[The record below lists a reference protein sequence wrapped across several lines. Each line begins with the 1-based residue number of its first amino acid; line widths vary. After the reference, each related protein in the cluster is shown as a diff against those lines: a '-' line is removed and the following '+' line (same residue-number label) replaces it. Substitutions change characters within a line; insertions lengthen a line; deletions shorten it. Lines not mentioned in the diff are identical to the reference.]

1 MPQETNLNVSPYFDD
16 FDQNKNYYKV
26 LFKPGYPV
34 QARELTTLQSILQNQ
49 IEKFGDHVF
58 KEGAKVIPGQT
69 SYNNLYNAV
78 ELNNEFL
85 GVDVSTYI
93 NFLIGMK
100 IRGERSGIS
109 AIINKVLTSNE
120 SQRGNATIYVSYLTA
135 NTQNN
140 ESFFFEDGENLII
153 EENLVTSNNV
163 FVSGDSFASTTSLN
177 SNSFGSSFTVSNGV
191 YYLRGHFVSVS
202 TQTIILDQ
210 YSNTPDYRIGF
221 TIVEEIIT
229 SSFDE
234 TLTDNAKGFNN
245 YAAPGADR
253 LKITAILDKRALDD
267 TTNQNFIEIAR
278 VQGGI
283 IRDTP
288 NDTLYNII
296 NDKFAKRTFEE
307 SGNYYVKRFQVNC
320 EESLNDNLGNNG
332 IFSEGKRSYQGNVVS
347 EDLAIYKIS
356 SGKAYVRGYEVEVN
370 SPTFLDIDKPRTTK
384 NSGDESVIYSTG
396 PSLALNRVSGAPT
409 IGIGNTYT
417 LSLRDSRIGVTTTQS
432 AGEEIGVA
440 RVFDFALEEGSYN
453 IASLDLNRWD
463 ISLYDIQT
471 YTKVTLNQPITLT
484 TPVHVIGNS
493 SGATGYLKSNVSNSK
508 LLNLY
513 NTNGKFLKNESFTFN
528 GIRNSR
534 VAVAVTSYNASD
546 VRSIYSNDSSFI
558 FNADTVLTNSYSIG
572 ICSISS
578 ASYPAGFTTTGIST
592 ITISGVDY
600 LDNLKV
606 NDLVSFTN
614 PISIG
619 VKNYAKITEIS
630 SLPSGVAGVGLTTFV
645 KIVGVTTVFGVC
657 EGRLPQTNISVT
669 DLSVLTT
676 NYLPG
681 SNNSLYAPLS
691 KQNVSNVNLTNSN
704 LTIKKQYTVNITNN
718 ATETIPAGLN
728 ETFLPYDEERY
739 SLIRSDGVIE
749 PLSEDKVQISV
760 AGLQIKGLNSVSDTG
775 SNLIA
780 TLRKVNVKS
789 KVKKK
794 ARVKTLVVNNSTV
807 TTSGIGTGS
816 NNDGLIYGNGRYPY
830 GTRVQDKEISL
841 NVPDIIKVYGIFE
854 SLGISDPSAPR
865 VTLSTIIS
873 STSTTSDLVIGEKI
887 VGKNSNAIAILAE
900 SISFNQ
906 ISLIYQNNATFEIG
920 EIIEFKESGAFAT
933 ISSLETI
940 SKDITKSFTFDS
952 GQTETFYDYGKII
965 RKEGILEPQR
975 KIKIYF
981 EHAYYDSQDDGDIT
995 TANSYQLFDYKN
1007 DVPYYSGY
1015 RMTDIVDMRPRVSD
1029 YTVSLGA
1036 RSPFEFE
1043 GRKFN
1048 QQGNSSA
1055 NILASDESILLN
1067 YDFYLP
1073 RIDRIFVDKNG
1084 NFIVKSGT
1092 PDENPNPPQPV
1103 DDALEIASI
1112 FLPPYL
1118 YDTKK
1123 ASIKS
1128 FDYKRYQMSDIS
1140 KLETRIKNLEY
1151 YTTLSLLETETSNLQ
1166 ITDSSGLNRFKSGF
1180 FVDNFSSL
1188 STQEDKIGVRNSV
1201 DPFFN
1206 ILRPS
1211 HYTTSI
1217 DLLLATKG
1225 GLGIGATTN
1234 EDLQNISTSD
1244 IIGNNI
1250 KKSGDIITL
1259 NYTNVEF
1266 IKQKYATRIENV
1278 QPYILTFWEGDVKL
1292 NPSSDIWIDTVRLA
1306 PLTTQIE
1313 GNYLSTV
1320 NQLALT
1326 QGLNPQTG
1334 LGPVIWGSWSLLG
1347 YGKPRWIDARS
1358 EGQGGNA
1365 QSIAIRNAFMAS
1377 RNGAPL
1383 SQQDPNWIGGS
1394 GDAFNTGVIPTTGLY
1409 VQVVDALYG
1418 RSGTQLKVTETFD
1431 TQSLG
1436 DSVVSVDVQPY
1447 IRSRNVEFRS
1457 SKLKP
1462 NTRLYAFFDGVD
1474 VTNQCFSKLLEIS
1487 MSSGTFIVGETV
1499 DVKIAEGSSIR
1510 GSFRL
1515 ATPNHKKG
1523 KFNSP
1528 TETFSKNPYNI
1539 EQNIPSSYSSTS
1551 TLLNI
1556 DTSSMSL
1563 MSDTS
1568 YYGLIRR
1575 NYILVG
1581 RTSKAI
1587 ASVSNV
1593 RLISDEFGEIIGSFF
1608 IPDPNVIQNLKFA
1621 SGIRKFRLTNN
1632 QDNNFIPGSGGTSAE
1647 NNYFAEGKTQKIQEK
1662 IISIRNANVTSLAV
1676 GGQTRSQTEFT
1687 GLYID
1692 PLAQSFACDEPNGTY
1707 LTKLDV
1713 YFQSKDASIPVS
1725 CQIRT
1730 MDLGTPTQT
1739 ILPFSEVTLT
1749 PDQVNITDDASIP
1762 TAFEF
1767 ESPVYIEGGQEYA
1780 IVLLSNST
1788 SYYVWISSILG
1799 RDPDG
1804 DDDGQFIPPTDTLTG
1819 ERVTTQPIL
1828 GSLFKSQNAS
1838 TWSPSQYED
1847 LKFTL
1852 YRAEFSTNPGTVN
1865 FYNPKLTKGNNQVPI
1880 LTNNPIDFIS
1890 RKIRVGLS
1898 NTIIESDSNFPI
1910 GSKVIQTSS
1919 EAFGIYAGKVGLA
1932 TGGTAPGS
1940 SGISIDNP
1948 GIGYTPASGSFL
1960 YSNVPLKTITGTGNG
1975 ATANITISNGVAIGA
1990 TISSGGYGYQVGDVL
2005 TVNNLGSDNL
2015 GRNLRISIGTI
2026 NQFNQIILEDV
2037 QGNFNTGVGVGNT
2050 IRFIKSDG
2058 SVVEVN
2064 EDDGGNVTLI
2074 SPIIV
2079 ENDGLHFRVR
2089 HLNHGMHSPLNY
2101 VKLTGVEPDTSR
2113 DKINAQ
2119 ISNIFTGSLSVTNSE
2134 DFSTFEGLSVS
2145 PTNPGYALI
2154 NGEIIKYTSAINNVL
2169 SVTSRGIDNSIVSS
2183 HSLNSEIRKYEI
2195 NGVSLLRI
2203 NKVHR
2208 LESATIDNS
2217 VGLDYYTLRIE
2228 QDGFIDGNLEIA
2240 DRTPSSTLK
2249 PALYF
2254 EDSKF
2259 DGGFEVSSTQNMQY
2273 ELLTPLIETFTPN
2286 QTNVSGQVR
2295 TVTGKSISG
2304 NEESF
2309 VDQGYS
2315 TITLGEY
2322 NYFQTPRLICS
2333 SVNEDNLLSELPGNK
2348 SLNVLL
2354 TLTTNDSKLS
2364 PCIDLTRTSVVTTSN
2379 RVNKIVKD
2387 DEYPGDNRVN
2397 SLVRDQNA
2405 FLYVSKSIRLQN
2417 PATSLKL
2424 YVSADINIYS
2434 DIRALYAIDN
2444 KENSDPIFEL
2454 FPGFNNLNNLSE
2466 TINVENSDGRPDILM
2481 QKNSILD
2488 FEANNFSEYEFT
2500 ANNLPSFTYY
2510 RIKLILTSTN
2520 QSYVP
2525 KLQDIRAIALA

>member
-16 FDQNKNYYKV
+16 FDQNKNYYRV

-69 SYNNLYNAV
+69 SYNNFYNAV

-85 GVDVSTYI
+85 GVDVSSYI
-93 NFLIGMK
+93 NFLVGVK
-100 IRGERSGIS
+100 IRGERSGIT
-109 AIINKVLTSNE
+109 AIINRTLTANE
-120 SQRGNATIYVSYLTA
+120 SERGNVTIYVSYLTA

-140 ESFFFEDGENLII
+140 ESFFFEDGENIII
-153 EENLVTSNNV
+153 EENLVTSNNL
-163 FVSGDSFASTTSLN
+163 FVSGDSFASATSLN

-191 YYLRGHFVSVS
+191 YYLRGHFVNVA

-210 YSNTPDYRIGF
+210 YTNTPDYRIGF

-307 SGNYYVKRFQVNC
+307 SGDYYVKRFQVNC

-332 IFSEGKRSYQGNVVS
+332 IFSEGKRTYQGNIVS

-356 SGKAYVRGYEVEVN
+356 AGKAYVRGYEVEIN
-370 SPTFLDIDKPRTTK
+370 SPTFLDINKPRTTK
-384 NSGDESVIYSTG
+384 NSGDESVIYHTG

-409 IGIGNTYT
+409 IGIGNSYT
-417 LSLRDSRIGVTTTQS
+417 LSLRNSRIDATSTQS

-453 IASLDLNRWD
+453 TSSLDLNRWD

-471 YTKVTLNQPITLT
+471 YTKITLNQPLILT
-484 TPVHVIGNS
+484 TPVYVIGNS
-493 SGATGYLKSNVSNSK
+493 SGATGYLKENTVGVG
-508 LLNLY
+508 LTVY
-513 NTNGKFLKNESFTFN
+513 NTNGKFLKNESLTFN

-534 VAVAVTSYNASD
+534 VAVAVTSYNVSD
-546 VRSIYSNDSSFI
+546 VRSIYSDDSSVV
-558 FNADTVLTNSYSIG
+558 FNADTVQTVSYTIG

-578 ASYPAGFTTTGIST
+578 ASYSAGFTTTGIST

-614 PISIG
+614 PTSIG

-630 SLPSGVAGVGLTTFV
+630 SLEPGVAGVGLTTFV
-645 KIVGVTTVFGVC
+645 KIVGVTTVSGVC
-657 EGRLPQTNISVT
+657 EGKLPQTNISVT
-669 DLSVLTT
+669 DLSVLIT

-691 KQNVSNVNLTNSN
+691 KQNVSSVNLTNSN
-704 LTIKKQYTVNITNN
+704 LTIKKQYAVNISNR
-718 ATETIPAGLN
+718 ATETIQAELN
-728 ETFLPYDEERY
+728 ESFLPYDEERY

-749 PLSEDKVQISV
+749 PLSEDKVQISID
-760 AGLQIKGLNSVSDTG
+760 GRELQIKGLNSVSDTG

-780 TLRKVNVKS
+780 TLRKINVKS

-794 ARVKTLVVNNSTV
+794 ARVKSLIIDNSTV

-816 NNDGLIYGNGRYPY
+816 NNDGLVYGTGRYPY

-854 SLGISDPSAPR
+854 SLGISNPSAPR
-865 VTLSTIIS
+865 STLSTIIS
-873 STSTTSDLVIGEKI
+873 PTSTTSDLIIGEQI
-887 VGKNSNAIAILAE
+887 VGKNSNTIAIYAE
-900 SISFNQ
+900 YVSSNGISF
-906 ISLIYQNNATFEIG
+906 IYQNESTFQIG
-920 EIIEFKESGAFAT
+920 ETIEFKESGVFAT
-933 ISSLETI
+933 ISALETI
-940 SKDITKSFTFDS
+940 SKDITKSFTFDT
-952 GQTETFYDYGKII
+952 GQTDTFYDYGKII

-995 TANSYQLFDYKN
+995 TADSYQLFDYKTDISYHN
-1007 DVPYYSGY
+1007 GY
-1015 RMTDIVDMRPRVSD
+1015 RMTDIIDIRPRVSD

-1048 QQGNSSA
+1048 QEGNSSA
-1055 NILASDESILLN
+1055 NILASDESILLDYN
-1067 YDFYLP
+1067 FYLP

-1084 NFIVKSGT
+1084 NFIVKNGT
-1092 PDENPNPPQPV
+1092 PDENPNPPHPV
-1103 DDALEIASI
+1103 DDALEIASV

-1123 ASIKS
+1123 TSIKS
-1128 FDYKRYQMSDIS
+1128 IDYKRYQMSDIS

-1244 IIGNNI
+1244 IIGSNI
-1250 KKSGDIITL
+1250 KKTGDIITL

-1292 NPSSDIWIDTVRLA
+1292 NPSSDIWIDTVRLE

-1313 GNYLSTV
+1313 GNYLSTI
-1320 NQLALT
+1320 NQLAIT
-1326 QGLNPQTG
+1326 EGLNPQTG

-1347 YGKPRWIDARS
+1347 YGQPRWVDART
-1358 EGQGGNA
+1358 EGRSGNA
-1365 QSIAIRNAFMAS
+1365 QTQAVRNAFVQARS
-1377 RNGAPL
+1377 SNP
-1383 SQQDPNWIGGS
+1383 SNFTWTGGG
-1394 GDAFNTGVIPTTGLY
+1394 GDAFNAGVIPTTGLY

-1418 RSGTQLKVTETFD
+1418 RSSTQLKVTETFD

-1462 NTRLYAFFDGVD
+1462 NTKLYAFFEGVN

-1487 MSSGTFIVGETV
+1487 MSSGTFIIGETV

-1515 ATPNHKKG
+1515 ARPNHKKG

-1563 MSDTS
+1563 MADTS
-1568 YYGLIRR
+1568 YYGLIKK

-1581 RTSKAI
+1581 RTSKAS
-1587 ASVSNV
+1587 AFVTN
-1593 RLISDEFGEIIGSFF
+1593 ISLLTDTFGDIIGSFF
-1608 IPDPNVIQNLKFA
+1608 IPNPNIIQNLKFA
-1621 SGIRKFRLTNN
+1621 SGIRNFKLTSS
-1632 QDNNFIPGSGGTSAE
+1632 QDNAFIPGSAGTSAQT
-1647 NNYFAEGKTQKIQEK
+1647 NYFAEGKTQKVQEK
-1662 IISIRNANVTSLAV
+1662 ILSIRNANVTSLV
-1676 GGQTRSQTEFT
+1676 IDGGTKSQTEFT

-1713 YFQSKDASIPVS
+1713 YFKSKDASTPVS

-1730 MDLGTPTQT
+1730 MDLGIPTQT
-1739 ILPFSEVTLT
+1739 ILPFSEVTLNS
-1749 PDQVNITDDASIP
+1749 DEVNISDDASIP
-1762 TAFEF
+1762 TTFEF
-1767 ESPVYIEGGQEYA
+1767 ESPIYIEGNQEYA

-1804 DDDGQFIPPTDTLTG
+1804 DDDGEFIPPTDTLTG
-1819 ERVTTQPIL
+1819 ERVTTQPTL

-1852 YRAEFSTNPGTVN
+1852 YRAEFSTNPGTIN
-1865 FYNPKLTKGNNQVPI
+1865 FYNPKLTKGNNQVPT
-1880 LTNNPIDFIS
+1880 LTSNPIDFIS
-1890 RKIRVGLS
+1890 RKIRVSLS
-1898 NTIIESDSNFPI
+1898 DTITETDLDFPI
-1910 GSKVIQTSS
+1910 GSEVSQTSS
-1919 EAFGIYAGKVGLA
+1919 GAFGIYAGKVGRA

-1940 SGISIDNP
+1940 SGISINNP

-1960 YSNVPLKTITGTGNG
+1960 YPNVPLETITGTGDG

-1990 TISSGGYGYQVGDVL
+1990 TIVSGGYGYQVGDVL
-2005 TVNNLGSDNL
+2005 TLNNLGSDNL
-2015 GRNLRISIGTI
+2015 GRNVRISIGTI
-2026 NQFNQIILEDV
+2026 NEFNQIILEDV

-2050 IRFIKSDG
+2050 IKFKKSDG
-2058 SVVEVN
+2058 SIVEVN
-2064 EDDGGNVTLI
+2064 EDDGGNVTLV
-2074 SPIIV
+2074 SPIII

-2101 VKLTGVEPDTSR
+2101 VKLEGVEPDTTRS
-2113 DKINAQ
+2113 KINAQ
-2119 ISNIFTGSLSVTNSE
+2119 ISNIFTGSLSVTNSG
-2134 DFSTFEGLSVS
+2134 DFSTFEGLPVS
-2145 PTNPGYALI
+2145 PTNPGYAII
-2154 NGEIIKYTSAINNVL
+2154 NGEIIKYTSVDNDTL
-2169 SVTSRGIDNSIVSS
+2169 SVTNRGIDNTIISS
-2183 HSLNSEIRKYEI
+2183 HNLDSEIRKFEI
-2195 NGVSLLRI
+2195 NGVSILRI

-2208 LESATIDNS
+2208 LESATIDNP
-2217 VGLDYYTLRIE
+2217 VGLDYYTLRID
-2228 QDGFIDGNLEIA
+2228 QDEFTSGDLEITN
-2240 DRTPSSTLK
+2240 RTPSSTLK

-2259 DGGFEVSSTQNMQY
+2259 DGGFEVSSTQNMQF

-2286 QTNVSGQVR
+2286 QTNVSGQIR

-2309 VDQGYS
+2309 VDQSYS
-2315 TITLGEY
+2315 SITLGEY
-2322 NYFQTPRLICS
+2322 NYFQTPRLVCS
-2333 SVNEDNLLSELPGNK
+2333 SINENNLLSELPGNK
-2348 SLNVLL
+2348 SLNILL

-2379 RVNKIVKD
+2379 RINKIVGD
-2387 DEYPGDNRVN
+2387 NEYPGDNRVN

-2405 FLYVSKSIRLQN
+2405 FLYVTKSIKLQN

-2466 TINVENSDGRPDILM
+2466 TINPEDSDGRPDTFM
-2481 QKNSILD
+2481 EKNSILD

-2520 QSYVP
+2520 QAYVP

>member
-49 IEKFGDHVF
+49 IEKFGDHIF

-69 SYNNLYNAV
+69 SYNNLYTAV

-85 GVDVSTYI
+85 GVDISSYI
-93 NFLIGMK
+93 NFFVGIK
-100 IRGERSGIS
+100 IKGERSGIS
-109 AIINKVLTSNE
+109 AIVNKVLTSNE
-120 SQRGNATIYVSYLTA
+120 SERGNATIYVSYLNA

-140 ESFFFEDGENLII
+140 ESFFFEDGENLIV
-153 EENLVTSNNV
+153 EENIVTSNNL
-163 FVSGDSFASTTSLN
+163 FVSGDSFASTISLN

-191 YYLRGHFVSVS
+191 YYLRGHFVSVP

-221 TIVEEIIT
+221 TLVEEIIT
-229 SSFDE
+229 SSYDE

-253 LKITAILDKRALDD
+253 LKITAILDKKTLDD
-267 TTNQNFIEIAR
+267 NNQNFVEIAR

-307 SGNYYVKRFQVNC
+307 SGDYYVQRFQVNC

-332 IFSEGKRSYQGNVVS
+332 IFSEGKRTYQGNIAS

-356 SGKAYVRGYEVEVN
+356 SGKAYVRGYEVQVN
-370 SPTFLDIDKPRTTK
+370 SPTFLDINKPRTTK
-384 NSGDESVIYSTG
+384 NSGDESVIYYTG

-409 IGIGNTYT
+409 IGIGTSYT
-417 LSLRDSRIGVTTTQS
+417 LSLRNSRIGVTTTQS

-453 IASLDLNRWD
+453 TSSLDLNRWD

-471 YTKVTLNQPITLT
+471 YTKITLNQPLTLT
-484 TPVHVIGNS
+484 IPTYVIGNS
-493 SGATGYLKSNVSNSK
+493 SGATGYLKTAVSNSNS
-508 LLNLY
+508 LTLY
-513 NTNGKFLKNESFTFN
+513 NTNGKFLKNESFTFD

-534 VAVAVTSYNASD
+534 VAVAVTSYNVSD
-546 VRSIYSNDSSFI
+546 VKSIYSDESSFI
-558 FNADTVLTNSYSIG
+558 FNGDTVQTVSYTIG

-578 ASYPAGFTTTGIST
+578 ASYSAGFTTTGIST

-606 NDLVSFTN
+606 DDLVSFTN
-614 PISIG
+614 PTSIG

-630 SLPSGVAGVGLTTFV
+630 SLEPGVAGVGLTTFV
-645 KIVGVTTVFGVC
+645 KIVGVTTVSGVC
-657 EGRLPQTNISVT
+657 EGKLPQTNISVT

-676 NYLPG
+676 NYLSG

-691 KQNVSNVNLTNSN
+691 KQNVLNVNLTNSN
-704 LTIKKQYTVNITNN
+704 LTIKKQYAVNIANN
-718 ATETIPAGLN
+718 ATETIQAGLN
-728 ETFLPYDEERY
+728 ESFLPYDEERY
-739 SLIRSDGVIE
+739 SLINSNGIIE
-749 PLSEDKVQISV
+749 PLSEDKVQISID
-760 AGLQIKGLNSVSDTG
+760 GKELQIKGLNSISDTG

-780 TLRKVNVKS
+780 TLRKINVKS

-794 ARVKTLVVNNSTV
+794 ARVKTLIINNSTV
-807 TTSGIGTGS
+807 TTSGIGTATRD
-816 NNDGLIYGNGRYPY
+816 DGLRYGRYPY

-841 NVPDIIKVYGIFE
+841 NVPDVIKVYGVFE
-854 SLGISDPSAPR
+854 SLGISNPSAPR

-873 STSTTSDLVIGEKI
+873 PNSNASDLIIGEKI
-887 VGKNSNAIAILAE
+887 IGKNSNAIAIYAE
-900 SISFNQ
+900 YVSSNRISF
-906 ISLIYQNNATFEIG
+906 IYQNNTTFEIG
-920 EIIEFKESGAFAT
+920 EVLEFKESGITA
-933 ISSLETI
+933 IVSSLDVS
-940 SKDITKSFTFDS
+940 SKDITSSFTFDT
-952 GQTETFYDYGKII
+952 GQKDTFYDYGKII
-965 RKEGILEPQR
+965 RNEGILEPQK

-995 TANSYQLFDYKN
+995 TANSYQLFNYKN
-1007 DVPYYSGY
+1007 DISYHNGY
-1015 RMTDIVDMRPRVSD
+1015 RMTDIIDMRPRVSD
-1029 YTVSLGA
+1029 YTVSSGA

-1055 NILASDESILLN
+1055 NILASDESIPLN

-1073 RIDRIFVDKNG
+1073 RIDRIFLDKTG
-1084 NFIVKSGT
+1084 KFIIKSGE

-1103 DDALEIASI
+1103 DDALEIARV

-1123 ASIKS
+1123 ASITS

-1151 YTTLSLLETETSNLQ
+1151 YTTLSLLESETSNLQ
-1166 ITDSSGLNRFKSGF
+1166 IADSSGLNRFKSGF

-1188 STQEDKIGVRNSV
+1188 STQESRIGIRNSV

-1211 HYTTSI
+1211 HYTNSI
-1217 DLLLATKG
+1217 DLLLATRG
-1225 GLGIGATTN
+1225 QLGIGATTN
-1234 EDLQNISTSD
+1234 EDFKNISSSD

-1259 NYTNVEF
+1259 NYSSVEF
-1266 IKQKYATRIENV
+1266 IKQQFATRVENV
-1278 QPYILTFWEGDVKL
+1278 QPYILTFWEGNIRL
-1292 NPSSDIWIDTVRLA
+1292 NPSSDIWIDTVRLS
-1306 PLTTQIE
+1306 PRTIEIE
-1313 GNYLSTV
+1313 GNYLSTI
-1320 NQLALT
+1320 NQLAIT
-1326 QGLNPQTG
+1326 EGLNPQTG

-1347 YGKPRWIDARS
+1347 YGQPRWIDARS
-1358 EGQGGNA
+1358 TGQGGNE
-1365 QSIAIRNAFMAS
+1365 QTIAVRNAFMAS
-1377 RNGAPL
+1377 RNNQPL
-1383 SQQDPNWIGGS
+1383 SQQDPNWSSS
-1394 GDAFNTGVIPTTGLY
+1394 GDAFRSGLIPTTGLY

-1418 RSGTQLKVTETFD
+1418 RSGTQLQVTETFN
-1431 TQSLG
+1431 TESLG
-1436 DSVVSVDVQPY
+1436 SSVVSVDIQPY
-1447 IRSRNVEFRS
+1447 IRSRNVEFKAS
-1457 SKLKP
+1457 SLLP
-1462 NTRLYAFFDGVD
+1462 NTRIYAFFDGVD
-1474 VTNQCFSKLLEIS
+1474 VTNQCFPKLLEIS
-1487 MSSGTFIVGETV
+1487 MSSGTFTVGETV
-1499 DVKIAEGSSIR
+1499 DFKISEGSSIN

-1515 ATPNHKKG
+1515 AVSNHKSG
-1523 KFNSP
+1523 RFDLPS
-1528 TETFSKNPYNI
+1528 ETFTQNPYNI
-1539 EQNIPSSYSSTS
+1539 QQTIPSSYSSTS
-1551 TLLNI
+1551 TLLNV

-1568 YYGLIRR
+1568 YYGLIRT

-1581 RTSKAI
+1581 RTSGAI
-1587 ASVSNV
+1587 AVVTNS
-1593 RLISDEFGEIIGSFF
+1593 RLITDNFGNIIASFF
-1608 IPDPNVIQNLKFA
+1608 IPNPNIVQNLKFL
-1621 SGIRKFRLTNN
+1621 SGIRRFRLTSASNN
-1632 QDNNFIPGSGGTSAE
+1632 NLTPGEGGTSAE
-1647 NNYFAEGKTQKIQEK
+1647 NDYFAEGKTQRVQET
-1662 IISIRNANVTSLAV
+1662 ILSIRNAQVSSNTF
-1676 GGQTRSQTEFT
+1676 TDTETNEEFT
-1687 GLYID
+1687 GLYVD
-1692 PLAQSFACDEPNGTY
+1692 PLAQSFACDEVNGVF

-1713 YFQSKDASIPVS
+1713 YFKNKDASTPIS

-1730 MDLGTPTQT
+1730 MELGTPTGT
-1739 ILPFSEVTLT
+1739 ILPFSDVTLT
-1749 PDQVNITDDASIP
+1749 PDQVEVSDNASVP
-1762 TAFEF
+1762 TTFEF
-1767 ESPVYIEGGQEYA
+1767 ESPVYIEGGEEYA

-1788 SYYVWISSILG
+1788 SYFVWISSILG
-1799 RDPDG
+1799 RDPEG
-1804 DDDGQFIPPTDTLTG
+1804 DDDGTFIPPIDTITG
-1819 ERVTTQPIL
+1819 NPVTTQPIL

-1838 TWSPSQYED
+1838 TWTPSQYED

-1852 YRAEFSTNPGTVN
+1852 YRAEFSTNPGTIN
-1865 FYNPKLTKGNNQVPI
+1865 FHNPKLAKGNNQVPT
-1880 LTNNPIDFIS
+1880 LTNNPLDFIS

-1898 NTIIESDSNFPI
+1898 NTITESNADFPVGSTVVQISSDS
-1910 GSKVIQTSS
+1910 
-1919 EAFGIYAGKVGLA
+1919 FGTYAGKVGIA
-1932 TGGTAPGS
+1932 EGGTSDG
-1940 SGISIDNP
+1940 GISIINA
-1948 GIGYTPASGSFL
+1948 GIGYTPTSGSSL
-1960 YSNVPLKTITGTGNG
+1960 YSSVPLQTITGTGNG
-1975 ATANITISNGVAIGA
+1975 ATANITITNGVAVGA
-1990 TISSGGYGYQVGDVL
+1990 TINSGGFGYQVGDVL
-2005 TVNNLGSDNL
+2005 TVDNLGSDGL
-2015 GRNLRISIGTI
+2015 GRNLRISLGTVST
-2026 NQFNQIILEDV
+2026 FNQIILEDV
-2037 QGNFNTGVGVGNT
+2037 QGDFNTGVGIGNT
-2050 IRFIKSDG
+2050 IKFIKSDG
-2058 SVVEVN
+2058 SIIDVN
-2064 EDDGGNVTLI
+2064 QDEGGNVTI
-2074 SPIIV
+2074 VAPTVV

-2101 VKLTGVEPDTSR
+2101 VQLSGVSPDTTSSR
-2113 DKINAQ
+2113 LTAQ
-2119 ISNIFTGSLSVTNSE
+2119 MSATFVGSLGITTSQN
-2134 DFSTFEGLSVS
+2134 FSTFEGIEVS
-2145 PTNPGYALI
+2145 PTNPGYAI
-2154 NGEIIKYTSAINNVL
+2154 IDGEIIKYTSAINNTL
-2169 SVTSRGIDNSIVSS
+2169 NVTNRGIDNSIISS
-2183 HSLNSEIRKYEI
+2183 HISNSEIKKYEI

-2203 NKVHR
+2203 NKTHR
-2208 LESATIDNS
+2208 LESATIDNPT
-2217 VGLDYYTLRIE
+2217 GLDYYTLRID
-2228 QDGFIDGNLEIA
+2228 QDGFTSGSLEIT

-2254 EDSKF
+2254 RDNKF
-2259 DGGFEVSSTQNMQY
+2259 DGGSGVSCTQNMQF
-2273 ELLTPLIETFTPN
+2273 EVLTPLIETFTPN
-2286 QTNVSGQVR
+2286 QTNISTQVR

-2309 VDQGYS
+2309 ADQGYS
-2315 TITLGEY
+2315 TVTLGEY

-2333 SVNEDNLLSELPGNK
+2333 SVNESNLLSEIPGNK
-2348 SLNVLL
+2348 SFNALL
-2354 TLTTNDSKLS
+2354 TLSSNNSKLS
-2364 PCIDLTRTSVVTTSN
+2364 PCIDLTRTSIITTTN
-2379 RVNKIVKD
+2379 RVNKIVAD
-2387 DEYPGDNRVN
+2387 DEYAGDNRVN

-2405 FLYVSKSIRLQN
+2405 FLYVTKSIRLQN

-2434 DIRALYAIDN
+2434 DIRALYSIDN

-2454 FPGFNNLNNLSE
+2454 FPGFNNLNNLFE
-2466 TINVENSDGRPDILM
+2466 TINPEDSDGSPDSFV
-2481 QKNSILD
+2481 QKNSIID

-2520 QSYVP
+2520 QAYVP